1 MNKTKLILREVSSKK
16 ADSNEIKNIS
26 DFIDSN
32 METILDEASLR
43 AKLKKA
49 QKFQK
54 YNQNSK

>member
-43 AKLKKA
+43 AKLKKT
-49 QKFQK
+49 QKLQER
-54 YNQNSK
+54 NQNSK